1 MDLGIRKE
9 FANRDSLI
17 LIRGAGEMASG
28 VAHKLWRCAL
38 KSVLTEIE
46 TPLAI
51 RRGVAFAEAV
61 YSGSH
66 CVEDLEA
73 HRVSSL
79 EEAKD
84 QIGHNHL
91 PVIVD
96 PELKLT
102 AALLGQTVV
111 ILVDA
116 RMLKHSEAR
125 EYPRGVHVVGLGP
138 GFDAPSNTEY
148 VIETNRGHHLGRVI
162 EKGSAEGNTGVPA
175 EVQGATNE
183 RVVYPPRP
191 GVFLTAKKIGD
202 SVRAGDIIGS
212 VNEIPVEA
220 RLAGVL
226 RGLLHEGTPVTERT
240 KVADIDPRDDPESC
254 FLISDKA
261 RAIAGGVLEAVLR
274 ILNGSSTRGATRYSG
289 TRVE

>member
-1 MDLGIRKE
+1 MDG
-9 FANRDSLI
+9 FI

-28 VAHKLWRCAL
+28 VAHKLWRCGI
-38 KSVLTEIE
+38 KTVLTEIG

-51 RRGVAFAEAV
+51 RRGVAFAEV
-61 YSGSH
+61 IYTGSH
-66 CVEDLEA
+66 RVEDLDG
-73 HRVSSL
+73 HRVTSL

-102 AALLGQTVV
+102 AVLLQQSVA

-116 RMLKHSEAR
+116 RMLKAPVAR
-125 EYPRGVHVVGLGP
+125 EYPRGVHVIGLGP
-138 GFDAPSNTEY
+138 GFDAPSNADY

-162 EKGSAEGNTGVPA
+162 EKGSAEGNTGVPT
-175 EVQGATNE
+175 EVQGASND
-183 RVVYPPRP
+183 RVVYPLHQ
-191 GVFLTAKKIGD
+191 GVFLTSKKIGD
-202 SVRAGDIIGS
+202 SVKAGDIIGS
-212 VNEIPVEA
+212 VKGIPVKA
-220 RLAGVL
+220 TLTGVL
-226 RGLLHEGTPVTERT
+226 RGLVHEGTPVTDRT
-240 KVADIDPRDDPESC
+240 KVADIDPRGNPENC

-274 ILNGSSTRGATRYSG
+274 ILNSSSN
-289 TRVE
+289 